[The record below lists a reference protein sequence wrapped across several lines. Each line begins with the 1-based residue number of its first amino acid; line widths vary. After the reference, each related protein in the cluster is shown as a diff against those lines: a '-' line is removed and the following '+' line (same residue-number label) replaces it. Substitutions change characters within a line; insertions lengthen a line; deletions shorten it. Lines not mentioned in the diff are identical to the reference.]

1 MLQNYNLTCLCTLK
15 YCLEAIFASAAL
27 MVRLPASFSA
37 DRHDVHPAHPALFL
51 HA

>member
-15 YCLEAIFASAAL
+15 YCLEAILARPSL
-27 MVRLPASFSA
+27 MVRLPALFSA
-37 DRHDVHPAHPALFL
+37 DWHDVHPAHPALFL